1 MSFRNLLFNATLAV
15 RSVRNNKLR
24 SGITI
29 CIIALGIMALVGILT
44 AIQGLKASIY
54 SNFSSMG
61 SNTFQIT
68 NEMLVSKSRG
78 GGMHISN
85 VAQKDISFEDAET
98 FKKRFDFP
106 ASVGVTMV
114 GTSVATVQFG
124 SQKTNPNIMVL
135 GVDENY
141 LTVSGTELQAGRSFS
156 TEELNSGGYVCILGN
171 EIAHTLFG
179 RNPASALNKTISSG
193 YVKYRVIG
201 VAASKGSSML
211 SNVDNNVFIPLQ
223 NARAVYGSSNQSYVL
238 NVHVADLALLSV
250 ATSEA
255 EGLFRVIRKIPPGS
269 DKNFSINKNDNLAAM
284 VMGNISYVSVAAL
297 FIGFITL
304 LGAVIGL
311 MNILLVSV
319 AERTREIGISKALGA
334 KNSSIKGQ
342 FLTEA
347 VMISLTGG
355 IIGVIAGI
363 LIGNIVSVLL
373 KSGFIIPWLWIFSGF
388 GLCMLVGLIAGAYPA
403 ARAAKLDPIQALR
416 YE

>member
-1 MSFRNLLFNATLAV
+1 MSLRNLLFNATLAI

-68 NEMLVSKSRG
+68 NQMLVQKNKG
-78 GGMHISN
+78 GGINISS
-85 VAQKDISFEDAET
+85 VAKKDISFDDAEA
-98 FKKRFDFP
+98 FKSRFEFP
-106 ASVGVTMV
+106 ASVGITMV
-114 GTSVATVQFG
+114 GTSTATVQFG
-124 SQKTNPNIMVL
+124 SEKTNPNIMVL
-135 GVDENY
+135 GADENY
-141 LTVSGTELQAGRSFS
+141 LTVSGTELQVGRNFS
-156 TEELNSGGYVCILGN
+156 TEELTSGGYVCILGS
-171 EIAHTLFG
+171 EIAGKLFDG
-179 RNPASALNKTISSG
+179 NPVSALNKTISSG
-193 YVKYRVIG
+193 YVKYTVVG

-211 SNVDNNVFIPLQ
+211 SDVDNNVFIPLQ
-223 NARAVYGSSNQSYVL
+223 NARAVYGSSNQSYAL
-238 NVHVADLALLSV
+238 NVHVSNVALLDM

-255 EGLFRVIRKIPPGS
+255 EGLFRIIRKIPPGA
-269 DKNFSINKNDNLAAM
+269 DENFSINKNDNLAAM
-284 VMGNISYVSVAAL
+284 VMGNISYVSYAAL

-311 MNILLVSV
+311 MNIMLVSV
-319 AERTREIGISKALGA
+319 AERTREIGVSKALGA
-334 KNSSIKGQ
+334 KSSSIKGQ
-342 FLTEA
+342 FLTES
-347 VMISLTGG
+347 VIISLAGG
-355 IIGVIAGI
+355 LLGVIAGI

-373 KSGFIIPWLWIFSGF
+373 KSGFIIPWLWIILGF
-388 GLCMLVGLIAGAYPA
+388 GLCMVVGLISGAYPA